1 VRSNP
6 PPSPAA
12 VARPRR
18 REPLRAA
25 APVIDVREPV
35 DLTVPEADDD
45 LRPRILI
52 VEDEPD
58 IREWLR
64 VALQQSGW
72 RVNCAPSVKTAL
84 EMANRLH
91 PNLVLLDQRLPDGKG
106 MDCARTLRSTH
117 PEMRLLMFSA
127 YLDLEAEAEAES
139 LGMQTISKVDGKS
152 LFDVLRAHQLTLAPT
167 G

>member
-1 VRSNP
+1 
-6 PPSPAA
+6 
-12 VARPRR
+12 
-18 REPLRAA
+18 
-25 APVIDVREPV
+25 VIDVREPV
-35 DLTVPEADDD
+35 DLTVAEEPDDD

-152 LFDVLRAHQLTLAPT
+152 LFDVLRAHQLTLAPA

>member
-1 VRSNP
+1 MRSNP
-6 PPSPAA
+6 PSSAG
-12 VARPRR
+12 RPRR

-25 APVIDVREPV
+25 APVVDVREPV
-35 DLTVPEADDD
+35 DLTVAEDGTDD

-84 EMANRLH
+84 EMANRLL

-127 YLDLEAEAEAES
+127 YLDIEAEAEAES

-152 LFDVLRAHQLTLAPT
+152 LFDVLRAHQLTLVPAV
-167 G
+167 